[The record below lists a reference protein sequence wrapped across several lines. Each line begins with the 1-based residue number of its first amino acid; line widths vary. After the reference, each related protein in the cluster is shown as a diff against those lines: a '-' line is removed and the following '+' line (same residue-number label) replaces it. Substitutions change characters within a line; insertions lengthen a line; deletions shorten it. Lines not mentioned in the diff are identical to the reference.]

1 MQVLGTAGETAGGRD
16 KKLKVLVCT
25 RFTYFYMPPTKC
37 LLIILDG
44 LGDRQY
50 SELGGQTP
58 LQAAHTPNLD
68 RLAHL
73 GGNGLYHAGRLGEP
87 FPSENAHFALFG
99 YPQVLFPGRGPLEA
113 LGAGIELAEGEVAVL
128 AHFVSAENRNGML
141 FVCRDSPEEVEQ
153 REAQAVFDQS
163 AWFEHLGVEISLHRT
178 KGLFGVL
185 VLRGEASPR
194 ITDSNPMRDMAQAT
208 DVVAW
213 TEAGFSVRAEA
224 TAKALRT
231 YLGRIFHHL
240 DRCDVNISRRQRGLS
255 PINALVTQRAGR
267 MRAVPSFTSRT
278 GLKGA
283 SIASGALF
291 QGLAKFIGLDRH
303 DVPEKKDVEG
313 DFTARLDLAARIL
326 PKYDFI
332 HVHTK
337 APDEAAHRKDCR
349 AKREVIEALDRSLTP
364 YMPILAQDPE
374 LLTVIASDHSTPS
387 SGPMIH
393 SGEPVPVI
401 MRAESI
407 RRDQVQAFDEISAA
421 CGSLG
426 LMRDTELFQMV
437 LNGLNKAKLQ
447 GIREVAEERIFWPG
461 PAPGLSLE

>member
-1 MQVLGTAGETAGGRD
+1 MVQASDIVACTGTAD
-16 KKLKVLVCT
+16 
-25 RFTYFYMPPTKC
+25 
-37 LLIILDG
+37 
-44 LGDRQY
+44 
-50 SELGGQTP
+50 
-58 LQAAHTPNLD
+58 
-68 RLAHL
+68 
-73 GGNGLYHAGRLGEP
+73 
-87 FPSENAHFALFG
+87 
-99 YPQVLFPGRGPLEA
+99 
-113 LGAGIELAEGEVAVL
+113 
-128 AHFVSAENRNGML
+128 
-141 FVCRDSPEEVEQ
+141 
-153 REAQAVFDQS
+153 
-163 AWFEHLGVEISLHRT
+163 
-178 KGLFGVL
+178 
-185 VLRGEASPR
+185 
-194 ITDSNPMRDMAQAT
+194 
-208 DVVAW
+208 
-213 TEAGFSVRAEA
+213 SVRAEA

-291 QGLAKFIGLDRH
+291 QGLAQFIGLEPL
-303 DVPEKKDVEG
+303 DVWDIDDVEA
-313 DFTARLDLAARIL
+313 DFSARLDLAARIL

-349 AKREVIEALDRSLTP
+349 AKREVIEALDRSLGA
-364 YMPILAQDPE
+364 YMSMLAQDPNI
-374 LLTVIASDHSTPS
+374 LTVVASDHSTPS

-407 RRDQVQAFDEISAA
+407 RRDQVQAIDEISAA
-421 CGSLG
+421 CGCLS
-426 LMRDTELFQMV
+426 LMRDTDLFQMV

-447 GIREVAEERIFWPG
+447 GIREVAEERHFWPG
-461 PAPGLSLE
+461 PTPGLSLE